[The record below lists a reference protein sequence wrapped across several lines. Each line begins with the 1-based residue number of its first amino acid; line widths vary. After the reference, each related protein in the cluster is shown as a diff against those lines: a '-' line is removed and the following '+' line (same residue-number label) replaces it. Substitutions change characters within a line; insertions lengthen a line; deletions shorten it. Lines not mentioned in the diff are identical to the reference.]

1 MLKKIPKKYRDK
13 CISCFD
19 TVTEAEDL
27 AEELST
33 ETEKYNVI
41 VDKELGLALVV
52 QPECCKFEFIDADG
66 IPIHTGDIIYNTSN
80 FPITVGRKN
89 VKNDN
94 CYILLYNRKEGY
106 EYELTNSNDC
116 YCFRH
121 HMWSKK
127 EKRWKNWKESKHII
141 LNILIVPFIVI
152 FIVQLLNHTIQ
163 YNNVGQ
169 KTLTITDA
177 YTDRTGGF
185 DKSIIYLNGDKYEIT
200 NSYPSNG
207 VDWFCSHK
215 DETIEVEVLEN
226 GIGWT
231 KLLFNHGTY
240 LTPVN

>member
-33 ETEKYNVI
+33 EVAKYNI
-41 VDKELGLALVV
+41 IIDKELGLALVV
-52 QPECCKFEFIDADG
+52 QPKCFQSEFIDADG
-66 IPIHTGDIIYNTSN
+66 IPILTGDIIYNPSN
-80 FPITVGRKN
+80 FPITVGNKT

-94 CYILLYNRKEGY
+94 CYILLHNLEEGY
-106 EYELTNSNDC
+106 EYKLTEPDVC
-116 YCFRH
+116 CCFRH

-127 EKRWKNWKESKHII
+127 EKRWKTWKESKHII
-141 LNILIVPFIVI
+141 PCILTVLFIGI
-152 FIVQLLNHTIQ
+152 LLPELLNHTIK

-177 YTDRTGGF
+177 YVDCTGCF
-185 DKSIIYLNGDKYEIT
+185 VKNIIYLNGDKYKIT